1 MTLHFFTELSSLQG
15 GERGGGGRG
24 GGESTLKYTH

>member
-15 GERGGGGRG
+15 GERGGGGG
-24 GGESTLKYTH
+24 INAQIYTLR